1 MDPVETKF
9 QTVKDILEG
18 NGPRDIHRAAS
29 LILDLKKELVKH
41 KYLTPQEADCPTEMR
56 VRFRDILEFDALVSI
71 RSSKLEEFERA
82 IAQLKCYYFRAANL
96 PPSHRMPL
104 LLSIHLVHLLAR
116 KRIVEFNIEL
126 QLIRAVIGHADYIE
140 YATNLH
146 ESIINTSFS
155 RLSALE
161 KQMPSELFRHFTAEL
176 LDGARNNHADSIE
189 RAYRFLTLE
198 DLAKILHFDT
208 IDEARQFA
216 ARRLWRLADDGA
228 TVFFDGNECDKGKV
242 SVDMLARSV
251 ELSTQI
257 SALA

>member
-1 MDPVETKF
+1 
-9 QTVKDILEG
+9 
-18 NGPRDIHRAAS
+18 
-29 LILDLKKELVKH
+29 
-41 KYLTPQEADCPTEMR
+41 MR

-82 IAQLKCYYFRAANL
+82 IAQLKCYYFRATNL
-96 PPSHRMPL
+96 PPSDRMPL

-116 KRIVEFNIEL
+116 KRIVDFNIEL
-126 QLIRAVIGHADYIE
+126 QLVRRVINENDYID

-155 RLSALE
+155 RLSFLE
-161 KQMPSELFRHFTAEL
+161 KQMPSDLFRHFTAEL

-189 RAYRFLTLE
+189 RAYQFLTLE
-198 DLAKILHFDT
+198 DLAKILHLET
-208 IDEARQFA
+208 VDEARQFA
-216 ARRLWRLADDGA
+216 TRRLWRLGEDGA
-228 TVFFDGNECDKGKV
+228 TVYFHGNEGEKGKG